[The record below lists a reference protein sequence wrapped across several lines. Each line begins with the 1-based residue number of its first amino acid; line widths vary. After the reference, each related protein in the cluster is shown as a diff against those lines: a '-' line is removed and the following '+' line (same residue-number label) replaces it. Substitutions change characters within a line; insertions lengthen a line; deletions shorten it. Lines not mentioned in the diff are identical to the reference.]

1 MCVGGLFSGP
11 KPPPPPPIPTA
22 PTPPPPPQET
32 QKAPTPLPKAPTPK
46 PVSTEGTKKKAK
58 VVAKKASGSAA
69 KGTSK
74 TFSKKEGTGLQG
86 TGTPQGVNTG
96 GSATTTTGKKGSY

>member
-1 MCVGGLFSGP
+1 MCIGGLFAP
-11 KPPPPPPIPTA
+11 KTPPPPPIPNA

-32 QKAPTPLPKAPTPK
+32 QQAPTPLPKAPTPK

-58 VVAKKASGSAA
+58 VVAKKAASSAA
-69 KGTSK
+69 RGTSK
-74 TFSKKEGTGLQG
+74 TFSKKEGTGLSG

-96 GSATTTTGKKGSY
+96 GTTTNTNRNQGSY